1 MSFSLDTKYE
11 ICECKIKN
19 NCCKDAQLYGMI
31 LFSQTITPDLLKL
44 TTENVVAINLLN
56 QLSND
61 ILGVNFTIGENINS
75 YFAFL
80 DKQRLEK
87 IYDRFFIKVNGK
99 LDLSISA
106 VITEN
111 TCCKYAF
118 LRGVFL
124 AAGYVANPAK
134 RYHFDISTPYYSLA
148 KKLEKFMI
156 DLSFPVKTVVRNS
169 NYVVYMKESAAIERF
184 LCYIGANSA
193 AFSFM
198 DSKIYKEMN
207 NYNNRVNNTKLHNL
221 DKTIGKSVEQVNAIE
236 KIKNT
241 IGFESLDSD
250 LQYVAQLRLDNPA
263 KSLNELVVICDGK
276 FSRSGL
282 NRRFN
287 KLVEIS
293 TAIGE

>member
-11 ICECKIKN
+11 ICDCKIKN
-19 NCCKDAQLYGMI
+19 DCCKDAQLYGMV
-31 LFSQTITPDLLKL
+31 LFAQTISPSVLKL

-56 QLSND
+56 QLAND
-61 ILGVNFTIGENINS
+61 VCGLNFSIGENINS
-75 YFAFL
+75 YFAYL
-80 DKQRLEK
+80 DGQRLEK
-87 IYDRFFIKVNGK
+87 LYDKFYIMVNGK
-99 LDLSISA
+99 IDLSISA

-111 TCCKYAF
+111 SCCKYAF
-118 LRGVFL
+118 LRGVFV

-148 KKLEKFMI
+148 KKLEKFML
-156 DLSFPVKTVVRNS
+156 DLDFPVKTVVRNS

-184 LCYIGANSA
+184 LCYVGANSA

-207 NYNNRVNNTKLHNL
+207 NYNNRINNTKLHNL
-221 DKTIGKSVEQVNAIE
+221 DKTINKSVEQVNAIE
-236 KIKNT
+236 KIQKT
-241 IGFESLDSD
+241 VGFDSLEPD
-250 LQYVAQLRLDNPA
+250 LVYVAKLRLDNPA
-263 KSLNELVVICDGK
+263 KSLNELVTICDGK

-293 TAIGE
+293 KSIGE

>member
-19 NCCKDAQLYGMI
+19 DCCKDAQLYGMI
-31 LFSQTITPDLLKL
+31 LFAQVISPSLLKL

-56 QLSND
+56 QLAND
-61 ILGVNFTIGENINS
+61 VCGVNFSIGENVNS

-80 DKQRLEK
+80 DDKRLEK
-87 IYDRFFIKVNGK
+87 LYDKFFISVNGK
-99 LDLSISA
+99 IDLSISA

-148 KKLEKFMI
+148 KKLEKFMLEL
-156 DLSFPVKTVVRNS
+156 DFPVKTVVRNS

-184 LCYIGANSA
+184 LCYVGANTA
-193 AFSFM
+193 AFSYM

-207 NYNNRVNNTKLHNL
+207 NYNNRINNTKLHNL

-236 KIKNT
+236 KISST
-241 IGFESLDSD
+241 IGIETLDTD
-250 LQYVAQLRLDNPA
+250 LQFVAKLRLDNPA
-263 KSLNELVVICDGK
+263 KSLNELVAICDNK

-293 TAIGE
+293 KMIGE